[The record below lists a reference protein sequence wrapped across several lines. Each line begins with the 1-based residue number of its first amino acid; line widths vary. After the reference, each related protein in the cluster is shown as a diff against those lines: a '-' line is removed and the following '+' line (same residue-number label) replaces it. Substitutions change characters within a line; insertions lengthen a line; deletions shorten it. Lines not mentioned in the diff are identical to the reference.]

1 MTPLTKRVQR
11 RCIVTRD
18 AGRRLVVA
26 LDAGDEVAVRLERG
40 KKWFRVPI
48 IDIYHLAVKREL
60 GLKGARRKGKS

>member
-11 RCIVTRD
+11 RCVASKD

-40 KKWFRVPI
+40 RRWFRVTV
-48 IDIYHLAVKREL
+48 IDIYHLAVKRDL
-60 GLKGARRKGKS
+60 GLSRKARRKK